1 MKHNYD
7 YVPEEELEEID
18 ENTMLFMKSLT
29 GDGSDVKSVVRREN
43 ARLRGETTSSLQR
56 IQYNPNLMPQGIQ
69 ITEDSLTESIMEVMN
84 GITRE
89 EARRLSSFLYN
100 SLARK

>member
-1 MKHNYD
+1 MKYNYD

-43 ARLRGETTSSLQR
+43 ARLRGEAAAPQM
-56 IQYNPNLMPQGIQ
+56 QYNPKMMPKGIQ
-69 ITEDSLTESIMEVMN
+69 VTEEALTESIMEVMN
-84 GITRE
+84 GITGE
-89 EARRLSSFLYN
+89 EAQRLSSFLYN
-100 SLARK
+100 SLSRK